1 MHAAPAHLEYE
12 PCFVNF
18 TRKELISEQQIDPV
32 KLLDIQLRSW
42 YTLYV
47 RPCIQTHAAQLQYC

>member
-12 PCFVNF
+12 PCFVM
-18 TRKELISEQQIDPV
+18 KELISERQIDPV
-32 KLLDIQLRSW
+32 EVLEIQLKSW

-47 RPCIQTHAAQLQYC
+47 RLCLQTHVAQLQNC